1 MMSAQEWMQRIR
13 EATEYIQRHTE
24 GFRPMYGII
33 LGTGLGQLAEEI
45 DVQYALEYEDIPHF
59 PVSTVES
66 HKGRLLLGHLEGKPV
81 VAMQGRFHYYEG
93 YSLKEVTFPV
103 RVMKMLGIQRLFV
116 SNAAGG
122 LNPKMEV
129 GDVMIIRDHINLLPD
144 NPLRGPNLDELGPR
158 FPDMSQP
165 YDPVAIQMA
174 QAYAQEHQLPVHT
187 GVYVAVPGP
196 NLETKAEYVY
206 LRTIGGDAVGM
217 STVPEVIVARHMNL
231 PVFGISAITD
241 IGFPIERVKEVSLED
256 VIAAAQQAEPIMA
269 KIIRA
274 LVARLDS

>member
-1 MMSAQEWMQRIR
+1 MSAQEWMQRIR